1 MRKSHL
7 ATTATI
13 QLFAAAIFLI
23 VATQT
28 AFARNNTGV
37 RPTSAGQSQVF
48 GVKPG
53 ATKGVGADGGGVPGG
68 SGGGSAPVRPPR
80 VHRPDWPHS

>member
-13 QLFAAAIFLI
+13 QLFAAAVFLV
-23 VATQT
+23 VATPS

-37 RPTSAGQSQVF
+37 RPISAGQTQVF

-53 ATKGVGADGGGVPGG
+53 ATKGVGADASSTGG
-68 SGGGSAPVRPPR
+68 STGAARAPRPPR
-80 VHRPDWPHS
+80 RLPGPPRL